1 MEESAISCQRSRCA
15 RSLRVCVVACCVCVV
30 LAPRAH
36 LRRVV
41 RTTVPVLVVCS
52 GDCTLSALLILSP
65 FDSVCSTMRRR
76 ARDDCEIARR
86 DADASNAATAADSSF
101 LAAPAVSTPFNSP
114 VFRPEAYEA
123 SNVQA
128 AAAAQAQ
135 AAAHAAVAGLS
146 RSVAPHAS
154 TAAATSSQQAQIR
167 HLQSQLLASQHAH
180 AQATAQLVQA
190 QQQQQAQQSQA
201 LQFATPAAW
210 ARHRKFLLDQPTPK
224 AFGDIALPPGTE
236 APEPLLAAAAAA
248 AAATARRSA
257 PSSASGSAAR
267 PSQSMLTHQ
276 RSFSST
282 SGSAHGDS
290 ESNPGSLTPSPSLG
304 PQSSASSA
312 AAAAAAASSKLAHV
326 QASLRHLKHLQVS
339 YEESKATALQKSRI
353 QKTFLALSSFLIILC
368 VAILVY
374 YDYLILAP
382 HLHSLF
388 WAFLFSLLLDAP
400 QRALLRGFAWLDARV
415 LDHYAQ
421 RLEVGGLVVT
431 LFAGLF
437 FSTQLSVLF
446 LLGVG
451 FLLWTF
457 LLFGDRNTL
466 TAVILLSSLLLL
478 LAFPLFFL
486 AKTCVDESTE
496 IASRLRQFI
505 EGNAEFQS
513 ILEDFSTSSSFL
525 WLQSYVRSWGYEIP
539 VVHVAKLREM
549 ILSSLVQF
557 ADQLTG
563 VLSSV
568 YGMLSNLGSMLISL
582 VTFASMLYFLLASR
596 KDWKGV
602 LTWLSPFSA
611 DDNQKLIHT
620 IKKSVL
626 RIFVCSF
633 CVGAL
638 HVVVTYVS
646 FSLCGIDLCLILS
659 FLSGFA
665 AMLPIFSSWIVWMP
679 ACGGLLIAG
688 RHVSATLLC
697 AVQITLLFYVDPLIM
712 SNIPGDSYVIGM
724 SIVMAVYAFGSSGV
738 LIGPLLAG
746 LTFTF
751 LSIYQEYLSM
761 PLFQHNPTSNNNAT
775 IAGAPQQNAAH
786 TQQQQ
791 QQQQILAQ
799 HQLAQSALVNGDA
812 ALLHSAATASSIDA
826 PPHFMLHDS
835 SAFMAP
841 LDQFGRPTAGLHMR
855 SAHQRH
861 DSHDSDVG
869 EEEEHRSE
877 SPDAQHLANQS
888 FLAAPT
894 AANSAIRSNSRGTSA
909 AVTAASAHDLQSSPL
924 ASNPSRTLRFATP
937 LQGSPASDDFAAA
950 ATNLPPSGRKVL
962 APRQTPQ
969 QSPPLSSSPPDAIE
983 EESGEEM
990 ISPLLGASSP
1000 PVVPPQQLSRRN
1012 SRTTSGS
1019 NQSTP
1024 RRSSLLLNASLP
1036 APHSPEL
1043 ISPLSLASPNALS
1056 LLAGSSSS
1064 SSPLI
1069 SPASGAGSLGLDPSP
1084 SPGPVDVALRL
1095 QAAHVE
1101 ATHSRL
1107 IQSLEAEIEQL
1118 QRESSQAEAG
1128 AAEQQQIEAA
1138 SDALPAAITTKQR
1151 RGSKKQ
1157 PVDR

>member
-1 MEESAISCQRSRCA
+1 M
-15 RSLRVCVVACCVCVV
+15 
-30 LAPRAH
+30 
-36 LRRVV
+36 
-41 RTTVPVLVVCS
+41 
-52 GDCTLSALLILSP
+52 LSAGP
-65 FDSVCSTMRRR
+65 
-76 ARDDCEIARR
+76 
-86 DADASNAATAADSSF
+86 
-101 LAAPAVSTPFNSP
+101 VSTPFNSP

-123 SNVQA
+123 SNAQVA
-128 AAAAQAQ
+128 AAAVRTRP
-135 AAAHAAVAGLS
+135 AAPPL
-146 RSVAPHAS
+146 AS
-154 TAAATSSQQAQIR
+154 TAVSAAATASQQAQIR
-167 HLQSQLLASQHAH
+167 HLQSQLLASQQAH
-180 AQATAQLVQA
+180 AQATAQLVAA
-190 QQQQQAQQSQA
+190 QQQQQAQQAQP
-201 LQFATPAAW
+201 QFATPAAW

-224 AFGDIALPPGTE
+224 AFGDIALPPGAE
-236 APEPLLAAAAAA
+236 GPEPLLAAAAAAAA

-257 PSSASGSAAR
+257 PNSATGSAAR
-267 PSQSMLTHQ
+267 PAQSQLAHQ

-282 SGSAHGDS
+282 GGGSQAHDADS
-290 ESNPGSLTPSPSLG
+290 ESHPGSRSLTPSPSLG

-368 VAILVY
+368 VAILVW
-374 YDYLILAP
+374 YDYQILAP
-382 HLHSLF
+382 HLQSLF

-431 LFAGLF
+431 LVAGLF

-451 FLLWTF
+451 FLLLTF
-457 LLFGDRNTL
+457 FLFGDRHTV

-513 ILEDFSTSSSFL
+513 ILEDFSRSSSFL
-525 WLQSYVRSWGYEIP
+525 WLQSYVRSWGWEIP
-539 VVHVAKLREM
+539 VVQVAKLREM
-549 ILSSLVQF
+549 ILSSFVQF

-596 KDWKGV
+596 RDWKGV

-611 DDNQKLIHT
+611 DDNAKLIHT

-626 RIFVCSF
+626 RIFVCSLA
-633 CVGAL
+633 VGAL

-688 RHVSATLLC
+688 RHVSATLLL

-738 LIGPLLAG
+738 LAGPLLAG

-761 PLFQHNPTSNNNAT
+761 PLFQHNATNNTNTT
-775 IAGAPQQNAAH
+775 IAGAPQQNAAQ

-791 QQQQILAQ
+791 QEQILAQ
-799 HQLAQSALVNGDA
+799 HQMTQSVLDGGGA
-812 ALLHSAATASSIDA
+812 AA
-826 PPHFMLHDS
+826 PHFMLHDS

-841 LDQFGRPTAGLHMR
+841 LDQFGRPTAGLNMR
-855 SAHQRH
+855 AHQRY
-861 DSHDSDVG
+861 DSHESDEG
-869 EEEEHRSE
+869 EEEHRSD

-888 FLAAPT
+888 FLAPT
-894 AANSAIRSNSRGTSA
+894 AINSAIRSNARGGGSA
-909 AVTAASAHDLQSSPL
+909 AGAAAAANDPLSSPL

-937 LQGSPASDDFAAA
+937 LQGSPRSDDLAASA
-950 ATNLPPSGRKVL
+950 ALPPSARKVL

-969 QSPPLSSSPPDAIE
+969 QPPAPPLSSSPPAAIE
-983 EESGEEM
+983 EESGEEI
-990 ISPLLGASSP
+990 ISPLLRSTSP
-1000 PVVPPQQLSRRN
+1000 LQTQLQPLSRRN
-1012 SRTTSGS
+1012 SRTTSS

-1024 RRSSLLLNASLP
+1024 HRSSLLLNASLP
-1036 APHSPEL
+1036 APNSPEL

-1056 LLAGSSSS
+1056 LLARSSST

-1069 SPASGAGSLGLDPSP
+1069 SPSSGGSLLDPSP

-1118 QRESSQAEAG
+1118 QRESSQAAEAG
-1128 AAEQQQIEAA
+1128 AVEQQQLQSEAKQAA
-1138 SDALPAAITTKQR
+1138 SDTLPSASTMKQR
-1151 RGSKKQ
+1151 RSSKKQ
-1157 PVDR
+1157 IVDQQ